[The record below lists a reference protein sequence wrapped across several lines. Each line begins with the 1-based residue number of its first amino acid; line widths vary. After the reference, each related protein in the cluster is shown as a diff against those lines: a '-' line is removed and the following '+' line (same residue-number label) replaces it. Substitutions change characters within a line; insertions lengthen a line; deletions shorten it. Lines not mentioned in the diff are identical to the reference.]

1 MPRIRGRAASST
13 GTSRIAASTCSSG
26 LVISVGRYAVTP
38 VSSSASP
45 GAAVAG
51 GVCIEEVD
59 AAEAVHLQVDEA
71 RYREPAAALP
81 AEAERRDPAVLDLDV
96 ARDEHSV
103 DERCFDS
110 QPSRHRTSLE
120 VVPVVGQYQFE
131 QLCPRDSLVSGRV
144 GLYHRAV
151 AAITLDAVTK
161 AFGAVKA
168 VDGVSLEVGDGE
180 FLVLVGPSGCGKSTL
195 LRLLAGLEDVT
206 DGTIKIGDR
215 DVTDLAPRSR
225 DIAMVF
231 QSYALY
237 PHMTV
242 RQNLGYGLR
251 ARKTPKDEIARRV
264 GDVAELLGLADLLDR
279 RPAQL
284 SGGQRQRVA
293 MGRAIVRQPQAF
305 LLDEPLS
312 NLDAKL
318 RVGMRASLAQLHQRL
333 GVTTV
338 YVTHD
343 QTEAMTLGQR
353 VAVMRDGHIL
363 QCDQPLRA
371 VRAPERPL
379 HRGVHRLAGDEP
391 GRGVPR
397 RRARSGSGSSR
408 CPPRG
413 CLAATASFSAF
424 GPRRSRSAI
433 RRLPTID
440 VRVEVVEDLGSE
452 THLFFPVDAQP
463 ITAEVAGI
471 GFRRGIPERRRSAL
485 HCPGRRRRRRLPSA
499 RPWRS
504 ASMPPAS
511 TTSMP
516 TAARASTGEPMA
528 AARRGAILSKQRE
541 TRERVLELIDE
552 LGVGDAIPSE
562 RQLGLDLSVSRLT
575 VRAALDELVREGYLV
590 RRRGAGTFVAEPKV
604 AKGHRHHVVQRRH
617 AGPRPHAGEPHDR
630 APHDP
635 GRRAPRSHPARVAVR
650 ACRRRQAPPP
660 RRR

>member
-1 MPRIRGRAASST
+1 M
-13 GTSRIAASTCSSG
+13 
-26 LVISVGRYAVTP
+26 
-38 VSSSASP
+38 
-45 GAAVAG
+45 AG
-51 GVCIEEVD
+51 
-59 AAEAVHLQVDEA
+59 
-71 RYREPAAALP
+71 
-81 AEAERRDPAVLDLDV
+81 
-96 ARDEHSV
+96 
-103 DERCFDS
+103 
-110 QPSRHRTSLE
+110 
-120 VVPVVGQYQFE
+120 
-131 QLCPRDSLVSGRV
+131 
-144 GLYHRAV
+144 
-151 AAITLDAVTK
+151 ITLDRVTK

-206 DGTIKIGDR
+206 DGTIAIGDR

-264 GDVAELLGLADLLDR
+264 GEVAELLGLADLLER

-363 QCDQPLRA
+363 QCDSPSELYARPNDLFIAAFIGSPAMNLVEAFPDGDTIRFGQFSAARA
-371 VRAPERPL
+371 AGAAARPRRPR
-379 HRGVHRLAGDEP
+379 HPARGVLARQSGPADDRRARRG
-391 GRGVPR
+391 GRGPGLRDARVLPR
-397 RRARSGSGSSR
+397 RRASRS
-408 CPPRG
+408 
-413 CLAATASFSAF
+413 
-424 GPRRSRSAI
+424 PRRRWNRLQKQGFLSR
-433 RRLPTID
+433 
-440 VRVEVVEDLGSE
+440 
-452 THLFFPVDAQP
+452 
-463 ITAEVAGI
+463 
-471 GFRRGIPERRRSAL
+471 RRGAL
-485 HCPGRRRRRRLPSA
+485 HCPGRCRRAGLASA

-504 ASMPPAS
+504 ASTPPAS
-511 TTSMP
+511 TTSTP
-516 TAARASTGEPMA
+516 TPARGSPASRW
-528 AARRGAILSKQRE
+528 RRSPGRNRE
-541 TRERVLELIDE
+541 QAD
-552 LGVGDAIPSE
+552 
-562 RQLGLDLSVSRLT
+562 
-575 VRAALDELVREGYLV
+575 
-590 RRRGAGTFVAEPKV
+590 
-604 AKGHRHHVVQRRH
+604 
-617 AGPRPHAGEPHDR
+617 
-630 APHDP
+630 
-635 GRRAPRSHPARVAVR
+635 GRRAS
-650 ACRRRQAPPP
+650 ACSS
-660 RRR
+660 